1 MCSSE
6 LGLICD
12 DVALGAN
19 VAYLHVKRIASR
31 CDDVALGANAAY
43 LHVMRIAINTLEWC
57 ADVTNLHV
65 KRIAI
70 HELDWV
76 ILYKYIEFGI

>member
-43 LHVMRIAINTLEWC
+43 LHVMRIAINTLE
-57 ADVTNLHV
+57 
-65 KRIAI
+65 
-70 HELDWV
+70 
-76 ILYKYIEFGI
+76 